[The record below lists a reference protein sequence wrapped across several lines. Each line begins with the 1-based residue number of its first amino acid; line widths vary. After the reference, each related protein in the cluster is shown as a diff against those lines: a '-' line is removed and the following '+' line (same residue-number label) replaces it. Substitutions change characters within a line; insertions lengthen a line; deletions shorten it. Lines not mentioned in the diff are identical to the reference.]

1 MGHFID
7 HLIMLIF
14 AKSAFSIGIDF
25 GLYRDNAFGEMIA
38 YGIPSLIL
46 FGACSPIAAHIA
58 DKWNRK
64 GMLAVFFIGIGLA
77 SILTGFSQ
85 SLLQVGLGL
94 SLIGLF
100 ASIYHPVGIAMVIEG
115 GGKVGWRL
123 GINGV
128 WGNMGVAVAPL
139 ITGFIIGVFDWRM
152 TFIIPGLFSIVVGIG
167 FIFFISQKSYI
178 PSEIT
183 REEKELIGFARG
195 WQRTLISLSLLSA
208 SGGFVFGAL
217 TFLIPRMFDVRMN
230 GITLDIALT
239 GALAGIIYAVAA
251 FTQLLV
257 GRTIDKHKIKPIFIF
272 IAVGQILFISM
283 MATQTDY
290 ILFIFSLMAMG
301 FVFGQIPIT
310 DALLSKYVPD
320 KWRTKILSIKF
331 LINLV
336 VGASAL
342 IVARSLLTSG
352 GGFENVIRVLA
363 LAACLTLGGALL
375 LPKR

>member
-1 MGHFID
+1 MRDQISLRFFYLNIGHFID

-25 GLYRDNAFGEMIA
+25 GLYKDNAFGEMIA

-123 GINGV
+123 GMNGV

-139 ITGFIIGVFDWRM
+139 ITGFIIGIFDWRM
-152 TFIIPGLFSIVVGIG
+152 TFFIPGLFSIVVGIG
-167 FIFFISQKSYI
+167 FIFFISQ
-178 PSEIT
+178 
-183 REEKELIGFARG
+183 
-195 WQRTLISLSLLSA
+195 
-208 SGGFVFGAL
+208 FGS
-217 TFLIPRMFDVRMN
+217 
-230 GITLDIALT
+230 
-239 GALAGIIYAVAA
+239 
-251 FTQLLV
+251 
-257 GRTIDKHKIKPIFIF
+257 IFRCE
-272 IAVGQILFISM
+272 
-283 MATQTDY
+283 
-290 ILFIFSLMAMG
+290 
-301 FVFGQIPIT
+301 
-310 DALLSKYVPD
+310 
-320 KWRTKILSIKF
+320 W
-331 LINLV
+331 
-336 VGASAL
+336 
-342 IVARSLLTSG
+342 
-352 GGFENVIRVLA
+352 
-363 LAACLTLGGALL
+363 
-375 LPKR
+375 